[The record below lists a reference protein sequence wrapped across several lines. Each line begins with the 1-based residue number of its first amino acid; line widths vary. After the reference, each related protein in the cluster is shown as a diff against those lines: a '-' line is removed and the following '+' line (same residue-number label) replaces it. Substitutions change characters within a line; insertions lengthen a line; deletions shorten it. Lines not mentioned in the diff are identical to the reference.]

1 MEKNIS
7 KHIREICNAIG
18 NGFGT
23 DKKKRDCALSAF
35 ESTINSMGDYVNAVL
50 YMETGIQVARFRLEG
65 DEFRDRVMDLDRRR
79 KTAHDAMLGR
89 VASLNRICSMVGCP
103 VFFEGDVENR
113 HAVADYAITV
123 VRSLFAS
130 RVQKNGPM
138 SIDEIKAAVE
148 AED

>member
-1 MEKNIS
+1 MPS
-7 KHIREICNAIG
+7 C
-18 NGFGT
+18 T
-23 DKKKRDCALSAF
+23 W
-35 ESTINSMGDYVNAVL
+35 
-50 YMETGIQVARFRLEG
+50 RFRLEG

-103 VFFEGDVENR
+103 AFFEGDVEDR

>member
-35 ESTINSMGDYVNAVL
+35 EATINSMGDYVNAVL

-89 VASLNRICSMVGCP
+89 VASLNRICSMVGC
-103 VFFEGDVENR
+103 